1 MHVAVV
7 PAERGPWERLLSLFA
22 EVRRGEAG
30 TALLMAL
37 NIFLLLTCY
46 YVIKPVR
53 EALILSVPG
62 GAEIKSYASAGQVI
76 LLLFFIPAYSAFAN
90 RVNRIRLITWVT
102 AFFIACLI
110 GFYLLARARL
120 PSLGI
125 VFFLWIGIFNMM
137 IVAQFWSFANDI
149 YSAEQG
155 KRLFAIVAFGG
166 TAGAILG
173 AGIAKA
179 LIGPVGVNQLMLVSA
194 GILAV
199 SVVITRIVEARA
211 RSEGIRGRRAA
222 PEAPLSKSGGF
233 QLVLGQR

>member
-1 MHVAVV
+1 LHSAVI
-7 PAERGPWERLLSLFA
+7 PAERGPLERLLSLFA

-46 YVIKPVR
+46 YIIKPVR

-110 GFYLLARARL
+110 GFYLLAQARL
-120 PSLGI
+120 PSLGV

-149 YSAEQG
+149 YTPEQG

-173 AGIAKA
+173 AGIARA
-179 LIGPVGVNQLMLVSA
+179 LIAPVGVNQLMLVSA
-194 GILAV
+194 AILGASIV
-199 SVVITRIVEARA
+199 LTRIVEARTRGDA
-211 RSEGIRGRRAA
+211 MRGRSASPAA
-222 PEAPLSKSGGF
+222 FSSC
-233 QLVLGQR
+233 